1 MNPAIDRMIAVDR
14 LAFDDRA
21 YILSS
26 KDSPGGRGINAASV
40 IHSFGGRTLAIFP
53 AGGERGARFEH
64 YMHDC
69 GFPIATVPI
78 RNDIRLNF
86 TIVDR
91 QGLTV
96 KLNEL
101 GPRLERGE
109 LSSIEGTVESQ
120 LANASWLM
128 LCGSLPP
135 GVPNDFYAQLI
146 ARAKKKDV
154 RTLLDADGEALSR
167 GVEAGP
173 HSVVTPN
180 QQEAE
185 RLLNTVLL
193 TRAQSFAAAQRIRSM
208 GAESVV
214 LSLGSRGA
222 IGAVRCSRAPING
235 WEATPPRV
243 EAISYRRGRCARRRA
258 HLVPPEWR
266 RFPRGAELGRG
277 GGCSASAQLPGTW
290 FRHPRPDRRR
300 FTATWSCAVSKAS
313 DFESSGSSKKTR
325 ASMRAIRASSSPRVL
340 PPPR

>member
-1 MNPAIDRMIAVDR
+1 MNPAVDRTIAVDR

-40 IHSFGGRTLAIFP
+40 IHSFGGKTLAIFP
-53 AGGERGARFEH
+53 AGGDRGARFEV

-91 QGLTV
+91 HGLTV

-109 LSSIEGTVESQ
+109 LASVEGTVESQ
-120 LANASWLM
+120 LTNASWLM

-135 GVPNDFYAQLI
+135 GVPSDFYAQLI
-146 ARAKKKDV
+146 VRAKKKGV
-154 RTLLDADGEALSR
+154 RTLLDTDGEALTR

-173 HSVVTPN
+173 TVVTPN

-193 TRAQSFAAAQRIRSM
+193 TRSHSMAAVRRIRAM

-222 IGAVRCSRAPING
+222 IGAVHWQGAEQL

-243 EAISYRRGRCARRRA
+243 EAISPIGSGDALAAALTWSLRNGDDF
-258 HLVPPEWR
+258 PEALSW
-266 RFPRGAELGRG
+266 GVASG
-277 GGCSASAQLPGTW
+277 SASAQLPGTQ
-290 FRHPRPDRRR
+290 FATFEQTTKIHGDVELRRI
-300 FTATWSCAVSKAS
+300 
-313 DFESSGSSKKTR
+313 EG
-325 ASMRAIRASSSPRVL
+325 P
-340 PPPR
+340 

>member
-40 IHSFGGRTLAIFP
+40 IHSFGGKTLAIFP
-53 AGGERGARFEH
+53 AGGDRGVRFEH
-64 YMHDC
+64 YMQDC
-69 GFPIATVPI
+69 GFPVATVPI
-78 RNDIRLNF
+78 AHDIRLNF

-91 QGLTV
+91 HGLTV

-101 GPRLERGE
+101 GPRLVRGE
-109 LSSIEGTVESQ
+109 LAGIEAAVESN
-120 LANASWLM
+120 LDKASWLM

-135 GVPNDFYAQLI
+135 GVPTEFYAQLI
-146 ARAKKKDV
+146 ERAKKRGV
-154 RTLLDADGEALSR
+154 RTLLDTDGEPLSR

-173 HSVVTPN
+173 TVVTPN

-193 TRAQSFAAAQRIRSM
+193 TRAHSMAAVKRIQAM

-222 IGAVRCSRAPING
+222 IGGVRWQGAEQL

-243 EAISYRRGRCARRRA
+243 DALSPIGAGDALAAALTWSLHNGDDFPEA
-258 HLVPPEWR
+258 
-266 RFPRGAELGRG
+266 LGWG
-277 GGCSASAQLPGTW
+277 VAAGTASAQLPGTQ
-290 FRHPRPDRRR
+290 FATFDQTAEIHRDVDLRR
-300 FTATWSCAVSKAS
+300 V
-313 DFESSGSSKKTR
+313 EG
-325 ASMRAIRASSSPRVL
+325 P
-340 PPPR
+340 